1 MTMPSK
7 PVHSPY
13 SAMQPTASP
22 QHDTPQQH
30 GQGVESVSHRPR
42 GEYAG
47 TPPLEADMPDSLLVG
62 PSPDNAGLFQ
72 PIAALDQG
80 GNPLERYAVTEK
92 VLTVFLDGREVVS
105 AMTLGDH
112 PEYLAIGFLL
122 NQKMI
127 EPEDAI
133 LSVEYRAE
141 DEAVLV
147 HTTKAPPE
155 QLGKKRRIHTSGCA
169 IGTMFGEV
177 MEVMEG
183 VWLPTGPGM
192 RASEFAPAI
201 KKIEKIPSLH
211 NKTGA
216 LHRCVL
222 CENDAPLV
230 YMEDVGR
237 HNALD
242 KIAGYMHMQKMSA
255 LNKYIYTTG
264 RLTSEIVIKSVI
276 MGVPLV
282 VSRSSF
288 TMLAIELASKTN
300 LTLVGRFR
308 GNSFQVL
315 SGAERVIFDI
325 SASLSGSDA

>member
-1 MTMPSK
+1 MFNLQADKNMNPMK
-7 PVHSPY
+7 
-13 SAMQPTASP
+13 TAP
-22 QHDTPQQH
+22 GGEAQKDRPGAEDAPLT
-30 GQGVESVSHRPR
+30 HRPR
-42 GEYAG
+42 KEYEEGAG
-47 TPPLEADMPDSLLVG
+47 CDAAMPPSLLVG
-62 PSPDNAGLFQ
+62 PNPNNIELFQ
-72 PIAALDQG
+72 PIDALDQG
-80 GNPLERYAVTEK
+80 GNPLARFAVAEK

-112 PEYLAIGFLL
+112 PEFLAVGFLL
-122 NQKMI
+122 NQKML
-127 EPEDAI
+127 EPEDTI
-133 LSVEYRAE
+133 LGIEYRQE

-147 HTTKAPPE
+147 RTAKAPPE
-155 QLGKKRRIHTSGCA
+155 KLGKKRRIHTSGCA

-177 MEVMEG
+177 MEAMEG

-201 KKIEKIPSLH
+201 RKVEKISSLH

-222 CENDAPLV
+222 CEGDAPLV

-242 KIAGYMHMQKMSA
+242 KIAGYMHMHGVEA
-255 LNKYIYTTG
+255 GNKYIYTTG

-288 TMLAIELASKTN
+288 TMLSIELARKTN

-315 SGAERVIFDI
+315 SGAERIIFDI
-325 SASLSGSDA
+325 SQAEMDEIR